1 MKAIRDTLTVAGK
14 ELQVLIRDR
23 GSLVVLFLLPL
34 VLASIFGSI
43 NVAVIGE
50 ESGEEALSL
59 PVYVVNLDEGAYG
72 EQVTA
77 ALESVDVLDVNTTL
91 PLQEANQLVADGKGI
106 AAIVI
111 PAEFSAKV
119 DAYEPTEV
127 QVIVDPI
134 KEQYGSIMTGVVN
147 QVVAPVV
154 VQGELQYGI
163 RSVMERSGLYE
174 DISAELRQATEAQT
188 MGAVMTQLQRMQ
200 DRPWIAVKTEDPAGV
215 EAEGP
220 WNPFTYTMPG
230 FSVMFAF
237 FLVGTVAQ
245 TIWLEKEQ
253 GSMRRL
259 LASPISRGAILA
271 GKIVAYMLVVC
282 LQFLVLFT
290 VGSAVFHM
298 PLGDSLAGLVLL
310 TVGTALTAAGLGVL
324 VAALAR
330 SSRQADSLGSLLAFL
345 LAAVGGCIY
354 PLYKMGGF
362 VGLLPRLVP
371 QGQAMIGFAKLLTE
385 GAGALQV
392 LPQVGVLLGMA
403 VLFFLIGL
411 WRFRYE

>member
-1 MKAIRDTLTVAGK
+1 MSFVRDALTVAGK
-14 ELQVLIRDR
+14 ELQVLVKDR
-23 GSLVVLFLLPL
+23 GGLAVLFLLPL

-43 NVAVIGE
+43 NVAMIGS

-72 EQVTA
+72 EQVMT
-77 ALESVDVLDVNTTL
+77 ALEGIEVLDVNTTL
-91 PLQEANQLVADGKGI
+91 PLQEANQMVADSMGI
-106 AAIVI
+106 AAVVI
-111 PAEFSAKV
+111 PEDFSAKV
-119 DAYEPTEV
+119 DAYEPTRV
-127 QVIVDPI
+127 QVIVDPT

-163 RSVMERSGLYE
+163 RSVIDRSGTLGE
-174 DISAELRQATEAQT
+174 AEAELRQAIEAQT

-200 DRPWIAVKTEDPAGV
+200 DRPWIAVRSEDPEGV

-245 TIWLEKEQ
+245 TIWLEKEL

-259 LASPISRGAILA
+259 LASPISRAAILG
-271 GKIVAYMLVVC
+271 GKILAYMLVVC

-290 VGSAVFHM
+290 VGSVVFHM
-298 PLGDSLAGLVLL
+298 PLGDSPTALVLL
-310 TVGTALTAAGLGVL
+310 VVGTALTAAGLGVL

-362 VGLLPRLVP
+362 VGVLPRLVP
-371 QGQAMIGFAKLLTE
+371 QGQAMIGFTKLLAD

-392 LPQVGVLLGMA
+392 LPQVGILVGMA

-411 WRFRYE
+411 WRFRYD